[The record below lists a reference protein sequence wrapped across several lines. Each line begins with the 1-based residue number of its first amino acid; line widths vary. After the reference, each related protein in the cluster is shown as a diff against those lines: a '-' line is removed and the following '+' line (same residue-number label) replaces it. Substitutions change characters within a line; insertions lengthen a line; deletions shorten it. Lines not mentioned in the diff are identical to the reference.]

1 MNKIWLIALISIAL
15 GITSCSKDDDKTVYT
30 VMFETDGGTPV
41 PSVQKVEEGSTATAP
56 STDPVKTGYA
66 FVFWH
71 VSGATTAYNF
81 QTPVKS
87 NITLHAKWQEEA
99 TAEYWQVT
107 WDLNG
112 GTWPSGDNHA
122 TKVLK
127 GGTLAEP
134 AEPIKSGSTF
144 EGWYKESALTNKVAF
159 PYDVSSITN
168 NITLYAKW
176 GTGGQTSDISLDKT
190 SLELHTTDRERLTAT
205 TSATVT
211 WSTSNKDV
219 AIVDDKGIVTATGE
233 GTANITASVGNKS
246 GICKV
251 VVKPSIIVGG
261 YEGSGTSYRLLWK
274 NGEKLEVKD
283 YQSPDIIKSVTIYEG
298 NIYIAGTITEAGGSR
313 SASISKIETAVPGD
327 PLGMRVTSTVME
339 IKGKASLGE
348 QMFISDGDV
357 YLAGYDKGYGEEYRA
372 AVWKNGKI
380 QLLTDNV
387 SGENYAYSVFVAG
400 NDVYV
405 AGQLN
410 QKPALWKNGIIQELK
425 LPAESLNQG
434 DAQAVAV
441 LGSDVYVVGH
451 TKYRN
456 PILPTVPTWK
466 STLWKN
472 GTPTVLDENGAL
484 YSIFTNGNDIYTGGE
499 KLWKNGV
506 IQEMDISSIINSVY
520 VYDNDVYITSRN
532 GVWINGVK
540 QTWGNNA
547 TSVFVK

>member
-1 MNKIWLIALISIAL
+1 M
-15 GITSCSKDDDKTVYT
+15 GTVSCSKDDDKTVYT

-127 GGTLAEP
+127 GGTLVEP

-176 GTGGQTSDISLDKT
+176 VTGGQTGDISLDKT

-219 AIVDDKGIVTATGE
+219 AIVDHQGVVTATGA
-233 GTANITASVGNKS
+233 GKAVITATTGNKS
-246 GICKV
+246 ADCNVEVGHSVITGI
-251 VVKPSIIVGG
+251 
-261 YEGSGTSYRLLWK
+261 GTSIWK
-274 NGEKLEVKD
+274 NGE
-283 YQSPDIIKSVTIYEG
+283 QIDIKNYNAPKTINSLFVYG
-298 NIYIAGTITEAGGSR
+298 GDIYITGTRTDIVSGSTTVTEYSQAVVIR
-313 SASISKIETAVPGD
+313 VECPIKDEPNTLIFTDQLLETKANASYGNDI
-327 PLGMRVTSTVME
+327 
-339 IKGKASLGE
+339 
-348 QMFISDGDV
+348 FISSNGDIYVAGYEVAKNENNNYYRRSVLWKNNKLQPVLSDSDVSKNAAVRSVFVSGNDV
-357 YLAGYDKGYGEEYRA
+357 YAVGNNGYWADDV
-372 AVWKNGKI
+372 VWKNGNI
-380 QLLTDNV
+380 DQYEILNRPPGDIDQVIGHSVFV
-387 SGENYAYSVFVAG
+387 SGDDVYVSGTAHYNNKSYTIPKPVLWKNNVPTVLETGGTSGELYSVFVSG
-400 NDVYV
+400 NDVYA
-405 AGQLN
+405 AGS
-410 QKPALWKNGIIQELK
+410 KGLWKNNVSVFN
-425 LPAESLNQG
+425 ESIN
-434 DAQAVAV
+434 
-441 LGSDVYVVGH
+441 DVC
-451 TKYRN
+451 
-456 PILPTVPTWK
+456 
-466 STLWKN
+466 
-472 GTPTVLDENGAL
+472 
-484 YSIFTNGNDIYTGGE
+484 
-499 KLWKNGV
+499 
-506 IQEMDISSIINSVY
+506 VY
-520 VYDNDVYITSRN
+520 GNDVYAA
-532 GVWINGVK
+532 GDEGLWINGIKQPWGAGKSVVVK
-540 QTWGNNA
+540 
-547 TSVFVK
+547 